1 MYYYVILFKCILKGV
16 KKNLSSIYLYYV
28 LNMSKY
34 FSFFICMQTLTND
47 GFCNVAI
54 AIDSLSG
61 LRQNPKAENGELLDV
76 MDVTVTGSDSLP
88 FITTEA

>member
-1 MYYYVILFKCILKGV
+1 
-16 KKNLSSIYLYYV
+16 
-28 LNMSKY
+28 MSKY
-34 FSFFICMQTLTND
+34 FSLFICMQTLTND

-88 FITTEA
+88 FITTEAYKIIIEYKLRNF

>member
-1 MYYYVILFKCILKGV
+1 
-16 KKNLSSIYLYYV
+16 
-28 LNMSKY
+28 MSKC
-34 FSFFICMQTLTND
+34 FSFSACKYTRTKD

-61 LRQNPKAENGELLDV
+61 FRQKPKAENGELLDV

-88 FITTEA
+88 FITTEAYKIIIEYKLRNF

>member
-1 MYYYVILFKCILKGV
+1 
-16 KKNLSSIYLYYV
+16 
-28 LNMSKY
+28 
-34 FSFFICMQTLTND
+34 MQTLTND

-54 AIDSLSG
+54 AIDSWSG